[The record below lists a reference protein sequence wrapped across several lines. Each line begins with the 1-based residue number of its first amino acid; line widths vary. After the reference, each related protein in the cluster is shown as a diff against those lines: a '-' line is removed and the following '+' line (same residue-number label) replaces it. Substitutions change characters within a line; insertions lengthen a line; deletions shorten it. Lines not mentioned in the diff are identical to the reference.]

1 MLAVDMRGLVKHFGG
16 LVAVDTVDLHVKA
29 GTVHGLLGPNAAG
42 KTTLLAMLLGLVRPD
57 AGSIRLL
64 GRTREEVGTKILD
77 GVAGFVNGPRFYPYL
92 SARHNLR
99 LLAALDGGSARTRI
113 EEALELT
120 GLTGR
125 AGDKVRGY
133 SLGMRQ
139 RLAIAA
145 SLLRDPDLLVMDEPT
160 NGLDPAGMRDMR
172 ALIRDLTAEGRTV
185 LLSSHNMAEVEELC
199 TDVTVMRCG
208 QVVFDGTIDAMRAQA
223 PAPSYRLRTSDNDQ
237 AIALACTHPGVE
249 AGHGAD
255 DQILVHAQPGA
266 IDAYAIA
273 LGKADIAIRGFEV
286 RRTSLETL
294 FFRLTEDEYP
304 DEYEREDGLS
314 AAHPRTVRTR
324 VAA

>member
-1 MLAVDMRGLVKHFGG
+1 MLAVDMRGLVKRFGE

-29 GTVHGLLGPNAAG
+29 GSVHGLLGPNAAG
-42 KTTLLAMLLGLVRPD
+42 KTTLLAMLFGLVRPD
-57 AGSIRLL
+57 AGSISLL
-64 GRTREEVGTKILD
+64 GRTRDETRILD

-113 EEALELT
+113 DEALELA

-208 QVVFDGTIDAMRAQA
+208 QVVFDGTIDEMRAQA

-237 AIALACTHPGVE
+237 AMALAINHPGIE

-255 DQILVHAQPGA
+255 DELLVHARPA
-266 IDAYAIA
+266 DIDAYAIA
-273 LGKADIAIRGFEV
+273 LGKADIAVRGFEV

-294 FFRLTEDEYP
+294 FFRLTEDEY
-304 DEYEREDGLS
+304 EHEAEDGPP
-314 AAHPRTVRTR
+314 AAHPRTGRTE
-324 VAA
+324 AAA